1 VWSDRANSAEGLN
14 NPPPDDEGFCMPPT
28 SPVLVLR
35 RALVGLLAVALLVP
49 ASLLGPAPHAA
60 AASLPRV
67 IDGPDVASY
76 QHPYGQRIAWRKVK
90 RAGKEF
96 AIIKSTEGTSYRN
109 PWFRRDYAG
118 ARRAGL
124 VRGSYHFAR
133 PQYPIVRSARAQA
146 RYYANRLGTSS
157 RQRKTLPP
165 ALDLEVTGG
174 LGRAALVTWAQMFL
188 LELRRQTHRTPMIY
202 TYPYFWTSAL
212 GDPAALSRY
221 RLWMASYS
229 SKPTVPHALWQYT
242 STARVKGIAGGVDMS
257 RFVGDPESW
266 RLLSDGRLPNRWP
279 AEVPGAPQRVSVDYR
294 DGDATVR
301 WLPGDTGSTDIR
313 SYLVTLSPGG
323 QSVTVDGTTFAATLH
338 GLERGKSYE
347 ISVAARNAVGRG
359 AWRHLTYLTPLLRA
373 VLDVP
378 PPDGI
383 VYGAD
388 GVARVRLT
396 RMNGDPLAGR
406 QITVAQRAV
415 GTETW
420 QPLPGLV
427 TDSRG
432 RAVLDLPQP
441 ASSQELL
448 FRYDATG
455 WRPVEQL
462 RTLWVRSA
470 VTAALTSEAVV
481 DGQPVTLSGTVAP
494 GTSGVTVRRQELVDG
509 VWQTVE
515 TGLTVPGGAYAF
527 EFTPTPGTHGYRV
540 MAARFSG
547 FLAGYSESLSLFVG

>member
-1 VWSDRANSAEGLN
+1 
-14 NPPPDDEGFCMPPT
+14 MPPA
-28 SPVLVLR
+28 SPVVALR
-35 RALVGLLAVALLVP
+35 RVLVGLLAVALLVP
-49 ASLLGPAPHAA
+49 AGVVGPAPTAM

-96 AIIKSTEGTSYRN
+96 AIIKATEGTSYRN
-109 PWFRRDYAG
+109 PWFARDYAG

-146 RYYANRLGTSS
+146 RYYAHRLDTSS
-157 RQRKTLPP
+157 KRRKTLPP
-165 ALDLEVTGG
+165 ALDLEVSGG
-174 LGRAALVTWAQMFL
+174 LGRAALVTWAQTFL

-229 SKPTVPHALWQYT
+229 SKPSVPHALWQYT
-242 STARVKGIAGGVDMS
+242 STAHVKGIAGGVDMS

-266 RLLSDGRLPNRWP
+266 RLLSDGRLPNPWP
-279 AEVPGAPQRVSVDYR
+279 AQTPGPPQNVSVEYR
-294 DGDATVR
+294 GGDATVR
-301 WLPGDTGSTDIR
+301 WMPGDTGSTDVR
-313 SYLVTLSPGG
+313 SYVVTLSPGG

-338 GLERGKSYE
+338 GLERGQTYE

-359 AWRHLTYLTPLLRA
+359 SWRHLTYVAPLLRA
-373 VLDVP
+373 VLDAP
-378 PPDGI
+378 RPDGI

-396 RMNGDPLAGR
+396 RASGEPLAGR
-406 QITVAQRAV
+406 HIVVARRTVE
-415 GTETW
+415 TETW
-420 QPLPGLV
+420 QPLPDLV

-432 RAVLDLPQP
+432 RAVLNLPQP
-441 ASSQELL
+441 AASQELL
-448 FRYDATG
+448 FRYADKG

-462 RTLWVRSA
+462 QTLWVRSA
-470 VTAALTSEAVV
+470 VTAALTGDSAAV
-481 DGQPVTLSGTVAP
+481 GQPVTLSGTVAP
-494 GTSGVTVRRQELVDG
+494 GVSGVTVRRQEFVDG
-509 VWQTVE
+509 TWQTVE
-515 TGLTVPGGAYAF
+515 TGLTLAGGSYAF
-527 EFTPTPGTHGYRV
+527 AFTPTTPGAHVYRV
-540 MAARFSG
+540 MAARFPG
-547 FLAGYSESLSLFVG
+547 FLAGYSQPLNLFVL